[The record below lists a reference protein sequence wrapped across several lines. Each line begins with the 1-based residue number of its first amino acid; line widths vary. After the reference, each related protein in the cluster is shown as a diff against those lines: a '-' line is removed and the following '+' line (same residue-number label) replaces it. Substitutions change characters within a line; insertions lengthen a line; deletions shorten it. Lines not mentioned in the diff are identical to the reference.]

1 MIIDTS
7 HIYSSIKRYKAQLR
21 YYKDKLDANDMLVKI
36 EINKSF
42 IIDVG
47 IDSSLVEIMSAE
59 DIVESVNRAG
69 SNWVKLAYC
78 AQLMLICDMDADKAE
93 EISDICYANLDED
106 VRDEDFFDIDCE
118 F

>member
-69 SNWVKLAYC
+69 KYTKNKL
-78 AQLMLICDMDADKAE
+78 
-93 EISDICYANLDED
+93 
-106 VRDEDFFDIDCE
+106 
-118 F
+118 